1 MTPDTDSGQRL
12 GGTGINEEESGMSKA
27 LACVAL
33 GLMMATSSALATTIY
48 RTTDAQGN
56 VTFTDQPDRGGEEV
70 ELAPLTV
77 VPSRGEVRRA
87 DPARAEGRE
96 APRPARAPGQP
107 FMPYDT
113 FRIVSPGHE
122 ETLPTGY
129 AGNVEVALAIDPAL
143 REDHRVRL
151 LVDGE
156 VSQSAMHTRAFM
168 LTGLYR
174 GAHVLQA
181 ELLDADGEVRHRTEP
196 VTLYVQRASAN
207 LPQNPNRPD

>member
-1 MTPDTDSGQRL
+1 M
-12 GGTGINEEESGMSKA
+12 NKA
-27 LACVAL
+27 FVSIAL
-33 GLMMATSSALATTIY
+33 GLLVTTSSALATTIY

-56 VTFTDQPDRGGEEV
+56 VTFTDRPDRGGEEV

-77 VPSRGEVRRA
+77 VPSRGEVRRTE
-87 DPARAEGRE
+87 PEEVERRE
-96 APRPARAPGQP
+96 APRRDPQAPGQP
-107 FMPYDT
+107 FMPYDR

-122 ETLPTGY
+122 ETLPVGY
-129 AGNVEVALAIDPAL
+129 AGDVEVELGIEPAL

-156 VSQSAMHTRAFM
+156 VSQSAMHTSAFM

-174 GAHVLQA
+174 GERVLQA
-181 ELLDADGEVRHRTEP
+181 ELLDASGEVRHRSEP
-196 VTLYVQRASAN
+196 VTLYVQRASVN